1 MPYWPESSQIF
12 ISSVRGKSV
21 SGELRKNLKCD
32 TQVDDNGYL
41 DLVKA
46 ISRVEK
52 EHCIGRGLKDA
63 GGKGKTQN
71 KVAE

>member
-1 MPYWPESSQIF
+1 MPYWPESSQICR
-12 ISSVRGKSV
+12 SSDRGKSV
-21 SGELRKNLKCD
+21 SELRKSLKCD
-32 TQVDDNGYL
+32 TQVDNGYL
-41 DLVKA
+41 GLVKA

-63 GGKGKTQN
+63 GGKGKTPN

>member
-1 MPYWPESSQIF
+1 MPYWPESSQIC
-12 ISSVRGKSV
+12 ISSDRGKSV
-21 SGELRKNLKCD
+21 SGELRKNSKCD
-32 TQVDDNGYL
+32 TQADNGYL
-41 DLVKA
+41 GLVKA

>member
-1 MPYWPESSQIF
+1 MPYWPESSQIYR
-12 ISSVRGKSV
+12 SSDRGKSV

-32 TQVDDNGYL
+32 TQVDNGYL
-41 DLVKA
+41 GLVKA
-46 ISRVEK
+46 ISRVER